1 MKRFISSQASGLPS
15 HPQSGGRK
23 NVPLRKLHLPS
34 KQLELQVLLAGWC
47 PGWPIGMLGTEAGL
61 WWTVKQN
68 HPCLLL
74 YSRADARGSEVPY
87 KSVISQY
94 SSLWKADHCAWAS
107 SPLSLSPSGTPRTNR
122 AQTWCCFWVKSC
134 LVHFWHLFTPL
145 DFFVS
150 LWFTSLIAKH
160 FTASE
165 TQPSCCSLHTCRSH
179 QKLQPY
185 RCHKIAFI
193 CAPSCQLD
201 LQELVCEASPS
212 SSACWP
218 TLASGT
224 LHVHA
229 SAQISSL
236 LWVSFMY
243 KAYKVIIW

>member
-1 MKRFISSQASGLPS
+1 MKRFISSEASGLPS
-15 HPQSGGRK
+15 HPQAGGRK

-74 YSRADARGSEVPY
+74 YSRADVRGSEVPH

-94 SSLWKADHCAWAS
+94 SSLWQADHCAWAS
-107 SPLSLSPSGTPRTNR
+107 SSLSLSPSGTPSTNR

-150 LWFTSLIAKH
+150 
-160 FTASE
+160 
-165 TQPSCCSLHTCRSH
+165 PCSCL
-179 QKLQPY
+179 
-185 RCHKIAFI
+185 
-193 CAPSCQLD
+193 
-201 LQELVCEASPS
+201 
-212 SSACWP
+212 
-218 TLASGT
+218 
-224 LHVHA
+224 
-229 SAQISSL
+229 SL
-236 LWVSFMY
+236 LNISQLQKPNHLAAHCTHAEVTRNCNHTDAT
-243 KAYKVIIW
+243 K